1 MAKKILI
8 VEDEVT
14 LSEAYYT
21 LLKQAKYDVQVAHDG
36 RDALEKLTTF
46 EPDLILLDL
55 RMPILDGVGFLREYD
70 LIHEHPEVKVVVFS
84 NYDMQDEID
93 EAYQLGAERYIL
105 KAWASPRDIL
115 NLVEDT
121 LGATAQSGR
130 R

>member
-36 RDALEKLTTF
+36 RDALEKLTAF

-70 LIHEHPEVKVVVFS
+70 HIHEHPEVKVVVFS

-93 EAYQLGAERYIL
+93 EAYQLGAERSIL